1 MGMFASGAGRPDNLK
16 ARHRPRVQIM
26 GIHDREYYGRNR
38 PGGYSTSGFGGRFRF
53 MSFNGWLII
62 INVGIFLLGVMLVQV
77 SRPVLV
83 EVLLNPATAGVIRPL
98 SAPPPQLAP
107 GREVRIPL
115 YEGRLEVRDGTTVF
129 LPDSLNP
136 VGSQAYV
143 GMDPLMEYGH
153 FSTGRGF
160 FGLEV
165 WRFITF
171 QFLHANF
178 LHLFFNMLGLFIFG
192 GLVEQ
197 SLGSRRYAAFY
208 LVCGIFGAVA
218 YLLLNSLGNATGWR
232 IPGLL
237 PASILVPLIG
247 ASAGVFGVIMAAA
260 YVAPTLVVQL
270 LFPPIPL
277 KLRTLAYAYVA
288 IAVFNLLYGGRNAGG
303 DAAHVGGAI
312 AGFFFIRNAHLLR
325 DFFDIFGDSRK
336 GSRRGRGRPGAGGGG
351 SMFGGR
357 PPDQAEI
364 DRILGKVA
372 SNGLQ
377 SLTDKEKRTLREATE
392 RQRGP

>member
-1 MGMFASGAGRPDNLK
+1 
-16 ARHRPRVQIM
+16 M
-26 GIHDREYYGRNR
+26 GIHDREYYGRGR
-38 PGGYSTSGFGGRFRF
+38 SGGYSTSGFGGRFRF

-62 INVGIFLLGVMLVQV
+62 INVGIFLLGVLL
-77 SRPVLV
+77 SGLARPVDIDYRV
-83 EVLLNPATAGVIRPL
+83 PPDVLRQPDRYVMPALPPRGQV
-98 SAPPPQLAP
+98 APD
-107 GREVRIPL
+107 RIFPV
-115 YEGRLEVRDGTTVF
+115 EVRDRESGTI
-129 LPDSLNP
+129 
-136 VGSQAYV
+136 VGSIVY
-143 GMDPLMEYGH
+143 MTMNPLMEYGH

-160 FGLEV
+160 LGLEV

-178 LHLFFNMLGLFIFG
+178 IHLFFNMLGLFIFG

-208 LVCGIFGAVA
+208 VVCGIFGAVA
-218 YLLLNSLGNATGWR
+218 YLLLNYLGNATGWN
-232 IPGLL
+232 IPGFL
-237 PASILVPLIG
+237 PGSLLVPLIG

-277 KLRTLAYAYVA
+277 KLKTLAYAYVGL
-288 IAVFNLLYGGRNAGG
+288 AVFNLLYGGSNAGG

-325 DFFDIFGDSRK
+325 DFFDVFGDSRK
-336 GSRRGRGRPGAGGGG
+336 RSPRGPGRPGGTGE
-351 SMFGGR
+351 SSIFGGR
-357 PPDQAEI
+357 GPDQAEI

-372 SNGLQ
+372 NDGLQ
-377 SLTDKEKRTLREATE
+377 SLTEKEKRTLREATE
-392 RQRGP
+392 RQRGA